1 MHVDR
6 RMTSRLSRCHPYK
19 PPQKSPCY
27 FRQSFLHQGG
37 NLKVEPSRSQYLDK
51 DESRNRARE
60 PDHERGRRPP
70 SAARSPLRET
80 TGRDGPY
87 SSFRPIDGGAAAQ
100 GQMRGRPIKQ
110 KGRRDRAYRQKNG
123 PTGPVLWGCAIS
135 ARPRRPSTGPR
146 RDGGRSARGP
156 PDKTKKA
163 CAGISPRGPAR
174 TRAKRKRPLLAGGV
188 LLSHGLHRST
198 IGARG
203 LNFRV
208 RDGTGC
214 ASPAMAA
221 GQQGAFSSA
230 GRARPCPQGRT
241 ALESSSRAGTATAC
255 PPRVGGRGNR
265 VRARTI
271 STARLSGSPHLRLRP
286 IQQVV
291 CLCPYQKEDSSRE
304 GLPA

>member
-6 RMTSRLSRCHPYK
+6 RITSRLSRCHLYK
-19 PPQKSPCY
+19 PPQKSPRY
-27 FRQSFLHQGG
+27 FRQSFLHQEG

-51 DESRNRARE
+51 DESRNRTRE

-80 TGRDGPY
+80 TGRDCPFSSFF

-100 GQMRGRPIKQ
+100 GQMRGRPI
-110 KGRRDRAYRQKNG
+110 GARGAPPEHRPPARR
-123 PTGPVLWGCAIS
+123 
-135 ARPRRPSTGPR
+135 
-146 RDGGRSARGP
+146 GRSARGP

-163 CAGISPRGPAR
+163 RAGRSPRGPAR

-230 GRARPCPQGRT
+230 G
-241 ALESSSRAGTATAC
+241 
-255 PPRVGGRGNR
+255 PP
-265 VRARTI
+265 VRALRAAQR
-271 STARLSGSPHLRLRP
+271 SKAPPGPGPRPHA
-286 IQQVV
+286 
-291 CLCPYQKEDSSRE
+291 
-304 GLPA
+304 LPAPAGGGIE

>member
-1 MHVDR
+1 M
-6 RMTSRLSRCHPYK
+6 
-19 PPQKSPCY
+19 
-27 FRQSFLHQGG
+27 
-37 NLKVEPSRSQYLDK
+37 SRSG
-51 DESRNRARE
+51 NCPPPA
-60 PDHERGRRPP
+60 ERVVFY
-70 SAARSPLRET
+70 AARTARHGLKS
-80 TGRDGPY
+80 
-87 SSFRPIDGGAAAQ
+87 
-100 GQMRGRPIKQ
+100 MKQ
-110 KGRRDRAYRQKNG
+110 K
-123 PTGPVLWGCAIS
+123 
-135 ARPRRPSTGPR
+135 RPAPGLPGAGLSTCKG
-146 RDGGRSARGP
+146 
-156 PDKTKKA
+156 
-163 CAGISPRGPAR
+163 
-174 TRAKRKRPLLAGGV
+174 KRPLLAGGV

-230 GRARPCPQGRT
+230 GPARPCPQGRT

-255 PPRVGGRGNR
+255 PPRVGGRGDR

>member
-1 MHVDR
+1 
-6 RMTSRLSRCHPYK
+6 MTK
-19 PPQKSPCY
+19 
-27 FRQSFLHQGG
+27 
-37 NLKVEPSRSQYLDK
+37 
-51 DESRNRARE
+51 
-60 PDHERGRRPP
+60 
-70 SAARSPLRET
+70 
-80 TGRDGPY
+80 RDSLF
-87 SSFRPIDGGAAAQ
+87 SSFSCIAPRNDEKGLSLFVIKREVAI
-100 GQMRGRPIKQ
+100 GRPDRHHAIEIAYSHRTTASGQ
-110 KGRRDRAYRQKNG
+110 HFVRIRRLAVG
-123 PTGPVLWGCAIS
+123 PRSSTPP
-135 ARPRRPSTGPR
+135 PRRKRPAPGLPGAGLSTCEG
-146 RDGGRSARGP
+146 
-156 PDKTKKA
+156 
-163 CAGISPRGPAR
+163 
-174 TRAKRKRPLLAGGV
+174 KRPLLAGGV

-230 GRARPCPQGRT
+230 GPARPCPQGRT

-255 PPRVGGRGNR
+255 PPRAGGRGNR

>member
-1 MHVDR
+1 MQLKMRRIGVAVDPPRQPDRHCAKR
-6 RMTSRLSRCHPYK
+6 REGTVP
-19 PPQKSPCY
+19 
-27 FRQSFLHQGG
+27 FRRFL
-37 NLKVEPSRSQYLDK
+37 VPR
-51 DESRNRARE
+51 
-60 PDHERGRRPP
+60 
-70 SAARSPLRET
+70 RET
-80 TGRDGPY
+80 TGRDRPFSSFF
-87 SSFRPIDGGAAAQ
+87 SSFRPTDGGAAAQ
-100 GQMRGRPIKQ
+100 GQMRGRPI
-110 KGRRDRAYRQKNG
+110 GARGAPPAHRPPARR
-123 PTGPVLWGCAIS
+123 
-135 ARPRRPSTGPR
+135 
-146 RDGGRSARGP
+146 GRSAPGP
-156 PDKTKKA
+156 PEKQKKA
-163 CAGISPRGPAR
+163 RAGRSPRGPAR

-230 GRARPCPQGRT
+230 GPARPCPQGRT

-255 PPRVGGRGNR
+255 PPRAGGRGDR

>member
-1 MHVDR
+1 
-6 RMTSRLSRCHPYK
+6 
-19 PPQKSPCY
+19 
-27 FRQSFLHQGG
+27 
-37 NLKVEPSRSQYLDK
+37 
-51 DESRNRARE
+51 
-60 PDHERGRRPP
+60 
-70 SAARSPLRET
+70 
-80 TGRDGPY
+80 
-87 SSFRPIDGGAAAQ
+87 
-100 GQMRGRPIKQ
+100 MRGRPIKQ

-123 PTGPVLWGCAIS
+123 PTARFCGDARSRRGRAARAQAPGETGGGPLAG
-135 ARPRRPSTGPR
+135 RPTKQKRSRAGRP
-146 RDGGRSARGP
+146 
-156 PDKTKKA
+156 
-163 CAGISPRGPAR
+163 PRGPAR

-230 GRARPCPQGRT
+230 GPARPCPQGRT

-255 PPRVGGRGNR
+255 PPRAGGRGDR

>member
-1 MHVDR
+1 M
-6 RMTSRLSRCHPYK
+6 
-19 PPQKSPCY
+19 
-27 FRQSFLHQGG
+27 
-37 NLKVEPSRSQYLDK
+37 SRSG
-51 DESRNRARE
+51 NCPPPA
-60 PDHERGRRPP
+60 ERVVFY
-70 SAARSPLRET
+70 AART
-80 TGRDGPY
+80 
-87 SSFRPIDGGAAAQ
+87 
-100 GQMRGRPIKQ
+100 
-110 KGRRDRAYRQKNG
+110 
-123 PTGPVLWGCAIS
+123 
-135 ARPRRPSTGPR
+135 ARHGLKSM
-146 RDGGRSARGP
+146 
-156 PDKTKKA
+156 KTKKA
-163 CAGISPRGPAR
+163 RAGRSPRGPAR

-230 GRARPCPQGRT
+230 GPARPCPQGRT

-255 PPRVGGRGNR
+255 PPRVGGRGDR